1 MKCSILVTG
10 ADGFIGSHLVESL
23 VKDGYK
29 VRAFCFYNSQG
40 STGWLGYI
48 DEKLKDKIEII
59 LGDIRDP
66 LCVKEA
72 MRGVDIVFHLAAL
85 IAIPYSYRAP
95 SSYVETNI
103 NGTLNILQAAKDLKI
118 SKVVHTST
126 SEVYGSAQY
135 VPINESHPLVG
146 QSPYSATKI
155 AADQLAV
162 SFWRS
167 FETPVTILRPFNTY
181 GPRQSLRAVIP
192 SIITQIVK
200 GKKEILLGNLSPTR
214 DFNYV
219 LDTCEAFK
227 AVAFSNKTI
236 GEIINSASKF
246 EISINDTV
254 SLIADLMESEVR
266 ILSDE
271 KRLRPDLSEVNR
283 LFGDNNL
290 LKKLT
295 DWKPKFEGIEG
306 FRYGLEQTISWFS
319 KKDNIAYYKSD
330 SYLI

>member
-29 VRAFCFYNSQG
+29 VRAFCFYNSLG
-40 STGWLGYI
+40 STGWLGDI
-48 DEKLKDKIEII
+48 DEKLKDKIEIF

-103 NGTLNILQAAKDLKI
+103 NGTLNILQAATDLKI

-126 SEVYGSAQY
+126 SEVYGTAQY

-167 FETPVTILRPFNTY
+167 FDTPVTILRPFNTY

-192 SIITQIVK
+192 SIIIQIVK
-200 GKKEILLGNLSPTR
+200 GKKDINLGNLSPTR

-254 SLIADLMESEVR
+254 SLIADLMEIEVR

-295 DWKPKFEGIEG
+295 DWKPKYEGIEG

-330 SYLI
+330 SYFI

>member
-236 GEIINSASKF
+236 GKIINSASKF